1 MKKETSQL
9 IPLKKKKKR
18 VLWKL
23 YANEFDKLGEMDNF
37 LETYSPLK
45 PKQEEIG
52 YLNRPITRNKIEY
65 IIKKKNSPQ
74 KKKKKKSKT
83 RWLSRDSTKQKN
95 KNLCFSFLNYSKRL
109 KRKNTPKD
117 IL

>member
-74 KKKKKKSKT
+74 KKKRKS
-83 RWLSRDSTKQKN
+83 LGPDGFQGILPNTKIRIYA
-95 KNLCFSFLNYSKRL
+95 FPS
-109 KRKNTPKD
+109 
-117 IL
+117 